1 MTTYD
6 WAMCDK
12 DTGNIEY
19 ILSVNSNDAYT
30 EAGFYNNL
38 RTFAIESGAD
48 HVKAIDETYYDYDS
62 STFKSRSKQPTKYY
76 KWISTKEWQV
86 DTTTLM
92 EEFRLERDE
101 KLYQC
106 DWTQIADAPLTDE
119 KKAEWVT
126 YRQSLR
132 DTTKNLPEDFDT
144 LDGFAWPTKP
154 S

>member
-48 HVKAIDETYYDYDS
+48 HVKAIDETYYDYDEGA
-62 STFKSRSKQPTKYY
+62 FKARGKQPTAYY
-76 KWISTKEWQV
+76 RWTTNKLSLIHISE
-86 DTTTLM
+86 
-92 EEFRLERDE
+92 
-101 KLYQC
+101 
-106 DWTQIADAPLTDE
+106 
-119 KKAEWVT
+119 
-126 YRQSLR
+126 
-132 DTTKNLPEDFDT
+132 
-144 LDGFAWPTKP
+144 PTRP
-154 S
+154 Y